1 MIKFTLSAGALLT
14 GLAVGFGAFGAH
26 ALEEFLIAQG
36 RLDTYQTAV
45 QYQFYH
51 ALGMLFT
58 GLLLKQSPQAKWL
71 KYAAVCLFLGILFFS
86 GSLYI
91 LCFTGLGILG
101 AITPIGGVLFI
112 FAWLFVAL
120 TVLKSNL
127 G

>member
-1 MIKFTLSAGALLT
+1 MIKFTLFFGALFLAM
-14 GLAVGFGAFGAH
+14 AVGFGAFGAH
-26 ALEEFLIAQG
+26 ALEAFLIEQG

-58 GLLLKQSPQAKWL
+58 GLFLQKYPQMAWL
-71 KYAAVCLFLGILFFS
+71 KYASICFLLGILFFS
-86 GSLYI
+86 GSLYV

-112 FAWLFVAL
+112 SAWLLLAL
-120 TVLKSNL
+120 TPLKL
-127 G
+127 KMD